1 MDLEGYA
8 RRKLSL
14 GDNRLK
20 VKRELVSLLK
30 TYKNLEKKRL
40 ETIAEA
46 VIEEVEKSSNA
57 KGELIDFY
65 KSNVTMG
72 EMGVGSRGAGDFF
85 VHRQIAKLV
94 ETKKKAYVSPL
105 DQDDAGVIRYK
116 GTNIV
121 LAIDGTH
128 SRLSDFPFLA
138 GFHVARA
145 SARDVY
151 VMGAHPKAFFADL
164 HLADDG
170 DISKLFDFMAGVGVV
185 SSHLNAPVLSG
196 STLRV
201 GGDMV
206 IGERMVSGV
215 GCIGIAGT
223 VWARR
228 FAQIG
233 DVILMTRGAGGGTI
247 TTAAIYSGHYDVVH
261 ETINL
266 DFAHA
271 ASALLNARVTIHS
284 ATDVTNGGLRGDC
297 FEIAHSANVRINL
310 FGDAIGRLV
319 NPRVGAMLR
328 ELEIDHL
335 GVSLDALLVICPPS
349 SEKKIETVMKKKG
362 IDIERIG
369 HIEESKTPR
378 VVLDGKEVTPRFRE
392 SAYTKIK
399 KVYGETT
406 PERYGEM
413 KKEVALAQKKAF
425 RKMNRVE
432 GLLERRNRGR
442 LHRDR

>member
-14 GDNRLK
+14 GENRLK

-30 TYKNLEKKRL
+30 TYKNLESKRL
-40 ETIAEA
+40 KTIAEA

-57 KGELIDFY
+57 KGKLIDFY
-65 KSNVTMG
+65 RSNVTMG
-72 EMGVGSRGAGDFF
+72 EMGVGSRGSGDFF

-94 ETKKKAYVSPL
+94 GAKKKAYVSPL

-116 GTNIV
+116 GANIV

-151 VMGAHPKAFFADL
+151 VMGARPKAFFADL

-170 DISKLFDFMAGVGVV
+170 DVSKLFDFMAGVGVV

-215 GCIGIAGT
+215 GCIGIAKT
-223 VWARR
+223 IWARR
-228 FAQIG
+228 FAQVG

-247 TTAAIYSGHYDVVH
+247 TTAAIYSGHYDVVR

-271 ASALLNARVTIHS
+271 AQALLNSRVTIHS

-297 FEIAHSANVRINL
+297 FEIAHSANVKINL
-310 FGDAIGRLV
+310 FRDAIGRLV
-319 NPRVGAMLR
+319 NRRVGAMLR

-349 SEKKIETVMKKKG
+349 SEKKIKAVMKKKG
-362 IDIERIG
+362 IDIEKIG
-369 HIEESKTPR
+369 YVEESKAPQVT
-378 VVLDGKEVTPRFRE
+378 LDGEKVTPRFRE

-406 PERYGEM
+406 PEQYGEM
-413 KKEVALAQKKAF
+413 KKGVALAQKKAF
-425 RKMNRVE
+425 QKMGQVE
-432 GLLERRNRGR
+432 GLLEKRNRGR